1 MIEIDNAGVDEIKK
15 LDELM
20 QKVKDENSL
29 IETFFEK
36 IETFKKGILAQ
47 NKEIIRNLEI
57 H

>member
-29 IETFFEK
+29 IEKFFEK
-36 IETFKKGILAQ
+36 IETFKNGILAQ